1 MATIFHAQVLLLLLA
16 MPVGV
21 PNPVTLS
28 VFQLRVMGSRVL
40 GRGCSAQATTSA
52 CTSATDSEERTALL
66 QKPGHVHGASDVD
79 VIDDELD
86 HDEGVQGTC
95 YPSLAP

>member
-1 MATIFHAQVLLLLLA
+1 MA
-16 MPVGV
+16 
-21 PNPVTLS
+21 
-28 VFQLRVMGSRVL
+28 
-40 GRGCSAQATTSA
+40 A